1 MSQSTEGV
9 PDRKEQQVNAAYDYY
24 KNLYLDFYGEG
35 AAQDVAYDKNAVK
48 NGLSILKKQYN
59 VGEIMQG
66 DSLLIISLFL
76 GAVGAL
82 GAAVNTF
89 SISDLSTDQDSICT
103 AVSLNCEFECM
114 FSNKFVL
121 LKFIIFISILL
132 SFNRS
137 RPWELLTYPLLPLLI
152 QLPVHN

>member
-1 MSQSTEGV
+1 
-9 PDRKEQQVNAAYDYY
+9 
-24 KNLYLDFYGEG
+24 
-35 AAQDVAYDKNAVK
+35 
-48 NGLSILKKQYN
+48 
-59 VGEIMQG
+59 MQG

-114 FSNKFVL
+114 FSNKFFV
-121 LKFIIFISILL
+121 KVYNIHINIIIF
-132 SFNRS
+132 
-137 RPWELLTYPLLPLLI
+137 
-152 QLPVHN
+152 Q

>member
-103 AVSLNCEFECM
+103 AVSFKRWIWM
-114 FSNKFVL
+114 QVF
-121 LKFIIFISILL
+121 
-132 SFNRS
+132 
-137 RPWELLTYPLLPLLI
+137 
-152 QLPVHN
+152 